1 MGVETL
7 LAQMGYRPA
16 GSGSNSRIGEILSSL
31 AEVNKT
37 MQDAQTKEA
46 EEKQK
51 KFDTFKTLR
60 DAGYSSQQAYEL
72 ILKGTGL
79 PAPEGEGTTSID
91 KQQKEANLAKTK
103 AETEKI
109 GKEKTS
115 SLRDRILGKVA
126 AGEDLLPGEQKIYD
140 DTIKRRGDNTDEVI
154 DFGGGS
160 DMPGTVPAGARPA
173 KLPKGVTEE
182 DIQHTLELHPE
193 FTRESLLKKLGAQ

>member
-16 GSGSNSRIGEILSSL
+16 GSGSRIGDILSSL

-79 PAPEGEGTTSID
+79 PAPEGEGNVEQ
-91 KQQKEANLAKTK
+91 QQKEANLAKTK

-126 AGEDLLPGEQKIYD
+126 AGEILLPGEQKIYD

-160 DMPGTVPAGARPA
+160 DIPGTVPAGARPT
-173 KLPKGVTEE
+173 KLPEGVTEE